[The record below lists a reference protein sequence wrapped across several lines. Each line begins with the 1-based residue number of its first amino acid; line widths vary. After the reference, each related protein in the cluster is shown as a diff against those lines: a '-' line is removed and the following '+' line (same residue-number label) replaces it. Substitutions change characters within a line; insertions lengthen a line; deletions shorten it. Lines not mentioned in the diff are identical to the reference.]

1 MKPANSSDTGL
12 ARIKAETLIESLDWL
27 REFHGR
33 TVVIKF
39 GGNAMVD
46 EALQKSFAEDMA
58 YLRFVG
64 IRPVV
69 VHGGGPQITAR
80 LAELGIE
87 TEFKAGLRVTN
98 SESIGV
104 IREVLRESVGAGLV
118 SLIENAGAEAKV
130 LSGEDKALFLAEKTK
145 FETEDGDVDL
155 GLVGEVKSVNPR
167 AVLDLISSGKIP
179 VISSIAP
186 DVRGDLLNVNADLA
200 AASLAVALG
209 AEKLIVLT
217 DVPGLYS
224 DWPDRSSLVSEI
236 TSNELR
242 ELIPSLESGMVP
254 KMKACLEAVDGGV
267 PKAHIIDG
275 RDPHS
280 ILLEIFTESG
290 VGTQVSK

>member
-1 MKPANSSDTGL
+1 MKPAETTDSGL

-69 VHGGGPQITAR
+69 VHGGGPQITAK

-87 TEFKAGLRVTN
+87 TEFKAGLRVTTK
-98 SESIGV
+98 ESIKI
-104 IREVLRESVGAGLV
+104 IRDVLRESVGAGLV
-118 SLIENAGAEAKV
+118 QLIEQAGAEGKV

-145 FETEDGDVDL
+145 VDTGDGEVDL

-167 AVLDLISSGKIP
+167 AVLDLISVGKIP

-186 DVRGDLLNVNADLA
+186 DVKGDLLNVNADLA

-224 DWPDRSSLVSEI
+224 DWPDRSSLISEI
-236 TSNELR
+236 TSVELR
-242 ELIPSLESGMVP
+242 GLIPTLESGMVP
-254 KMKACLEAVDGGV
+254 KMTACLEAVDGGV

>member
-1 MKPANSSDTGL
+1 MKPADSNDNRL
-12 ARIKAETLIESLDWL
+12 ARLKAETLIESLDWL
-27 REFHGR
+27 REFHGK

-46 EALQKSFAEDMA
+46 EALQRSFAEDMA

-64 IRPVV
+64 IHPVV
-69 VHGGGPQITAR
+69 VHGGGPQITAK
-80 LAELGIE
+80 LAEMGIE
-87 TEFKAGLRVTN
+87 TEFKAGLRVT
-98 SESIGV
+98 SEESIKV
-104 IREVLRESVGAGLV
+104 IRDVLRESIGAGLAGR
-118 SLIENAGAEAKV
+118 IAIAGAEAKV

-145 FETEDGDVDL
+145 VETADGEVDL
-155 GLVGEVKSVNPR
+155 GLVGEVRSVNPR
-167 AVLDLISSGKIP
+167 AVLDLISQGKIP
-179 VISSIAP
+179 VVSSVAP
-186 DVRGDLLNVNADLA
+186 DVKGQLLNVNADLA

-224 DWPDRSSLVSEI
+224 DWPDRNSLISEI
-236 TSNELR
+236 TNSELR

-254 KMKACLEAVDGGV
+254 KMSACLEAVDGGV

>member
-1 MKPANSSDTGL
+1 MKPAETTDSGL

-69 VHGGGPQITAR
+69 VHGGGPQITAK

-87 TEFKAGLRVTN
+87 TEFKAGLRVTTK
-98 SESIGV
+98 ESIKI
-104 IREVLRESVGAGLV
+104 IRDVLRESVGAGLV
-118 SLIENAGAEAKV
+118 QLIEQAGAEGKV

-145 FETEDGDVDL
+145 VDTGDGEVDL

-167 AVLDLISSGKIP
+167 AVLDLISVGKIP

-186 DVRGDLLNVNADLA
+186 DVKGDLLNVNADLA

-224 DWPDRSSLVSEI
+224 DWPDRSSLISEI
-236 TSNELR
+236 TSVELR
-242 ELIPSLESGMVP
+242 ELIPTLESGMVP
-254 KMKACLEAVDGGV
+254 KMTACLEAVDGGV

>member
-1 MKPANSSDTGL
+1 MKPADSNDNGL
-12 ARIKAETLIESLDWL
+12 ARLKAETLIESLDWL
-27 REFHGR
+27 REFHGK

-46 EALQKSFAEDMA
+46 EALQQSFAEDMA

-69 VHGGGPQITAR
+69 VHGGGPQITAK
-80 LAELGIE
+80 LAEMGIE
-87 TEFKAGLRVTN
+87 TEFKAGLRVT
-98 SESIGV
+98 SKESIQV
-104 IREVLRESVGAGLV
+104 IRDVLRESIGAGLAARIA
-118 SLIENAGAEAKV
+118 LAGAEAKV

-145 FETEDGDVDL
+145 VETADGQVDL
-155 GLVGEVKSVNPR
+155 GLVGEVRSVNPR
-167 AVLDLISSGKIP
+167 AVLDLINSGKIP
-179 VISSIAP
+179 VISSVAP
-186 DVRGDLLNVNADLA
+186 DVSGQLLNVNADLA

-224 DWPDRSSLVSEI
+224 DWPDRNSLISEI
-236 TSNELR
+236 TNNELR
-242 ELIPSLESGMVP
+242 ELIPNLESGMVP
-254 KMKACLEAVDGGV
+254 KMSACLEAVDGGV